1 MEQPPRDIQQ
11 RIQQLMTTD
20 LLVPQPEEEQ
30 LEQLRQNAIRLT
42 QEINTRVNSLHG
54 YYLGLLDWHTDL
66 QRREAELQAL
76 REEEEQMEE
85 EEEEGEEEQTEE
97 QTTFT
102 EEEIGA
108 GKCYFR
114 VLKRFEKYANKPYKN
129 IWTRYNNL
137 RKQIKWIATRLV
149 FPEQARN
156 LAKALLEE
164 MEKKVCPSVQDV
176 IYYTT
181 HVYQVSLRIA
191 GYLHDPPTPQ
201 DLKNAAREL
210 HNFVRNEIGN

>member
-11 RIQQLMTTD
+11 RIQQLMATD

-66 QRREAELQAL
+66 QRREAELQRREEDLQAL
-76 REEEEQMEE
+76 R
-85 EEEEGEEEQTEE
+85 EEEQTEE

-114 VLKRFEKYANKPYKN
+114 VLKKFEMYANKSYKN
-129 IWTRYNNL
+129 IWTRYNKL
-137 RKQIKWIATRLV
+137 RKQITWISQRLV
-149 FPEQARN
+149 FPEHVRN
-156 LAKALLEE
+156 LAKALLNE
-164 MEKKVCPSVQDV
+164 MENKVCSSVQDV
-176 IYYTT
+176 IAYTT
-181 HVYQVSLRIA
+181 HVYQQSLRIA
-191 GYLHDPPTPQ
+191 GYLQAYKYTRE
-201 DLKNAAREL
+201 DLKNAATEL

>member
-11 RIQQLMTTD
+11 LIQQLMATD
-20 LLVPQPEEEQ
+20 LLEQQPEEEQ

-66 QRREAELQAL
+66 QRREAELQRREEDLQAL
-76 REEEEQMEE
+76 REEEEMEE
-85 EEEEGEEEQTEE
+85 QR
-97 QTTFT
+97 TFT

-114 VLKRFEKYANKPYKN
+114 VLKKFEKYANKSYKN

-137 RKQIKWIATRLV
+137 RKQIKWIATRLG